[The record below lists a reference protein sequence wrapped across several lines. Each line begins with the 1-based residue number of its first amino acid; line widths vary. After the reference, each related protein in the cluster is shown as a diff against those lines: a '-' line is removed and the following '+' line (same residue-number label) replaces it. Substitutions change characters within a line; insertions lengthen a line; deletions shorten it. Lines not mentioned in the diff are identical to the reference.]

1 MICFRLFTLS
11 SLRAASRTRCIAGK
25 RSPSRIAIIA
35 ITTSTSM
42 SFNPKRRD
50 LMRLLLAESANR
62 QAEMLGNEQAKI
74 KLVATETVVE
84 KKGRPPRP
92 LTFLA
97 VYCRTADPED
107 TADSLKTPAQAIRID

>member
-1 MICFRLFTLS
+1 
-11 SLRAASRTRCIAGK
+11 
-25 RSPSRIAIIA
+25 
-35 ITTSTSM
+35 
-42 SFNPKRRD
+42 
-50 LMRLLLAESANR
+50 
-62 QAEMLGNEQAKI
+62 MLGNEQAKI

-107 TADSLKTPAQAIRID
+107 TADSLKTPAQAIRIDASCRTAVFTEIPLLI